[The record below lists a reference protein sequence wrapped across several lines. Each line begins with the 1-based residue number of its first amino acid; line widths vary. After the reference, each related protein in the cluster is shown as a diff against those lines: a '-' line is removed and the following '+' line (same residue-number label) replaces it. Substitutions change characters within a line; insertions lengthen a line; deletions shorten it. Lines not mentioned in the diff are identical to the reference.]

1 MRLLWV
7 LTLGLVISTAIP
19 GCKRRPPEPIP
30 GPKAVAPAMAGH
42 THMHAAGIAWFQ
54 GSVDEAFARAPV
66 EGTCYL
72 RRAPMAPLAPDLPP
86 PPRTPHSSLAA
97 PTAPPTSPAA
107 YPRRPLV

>member
-7 LTLGLVISTAIP
+7 LALGLVISTAIP
-19 GCKRRPPEPIP
+19 GCKRRPPETIP
-30 GPKAVAPAMAGH
+30 GPKVVVPATAGH
-42 THMHAAGIAWFQ
+42 MHMHAAGIAWFQ
-54 GSVDEAFARAPV
+54 GAVDEAFARTPV

-86 PPRTPHSSLAA
+86 PRTHSRLSAPAA
-97 PTAPPTSPAA
+97 PPASPAA